1 MGECTMTKNQSR
13 APNTNLGRFIIAKVG
28 RNMRPISLTF
38 EDGTTIAYGS
48 IDGAWL

>member
-13 APNTNLGRFIIAKVG
+13 A
-28 RNMRPISLTF
+28 RNYQTSADHNCKGGTIMRTISLTY
-38 EDGTTIAYGS
+38 EDGTTIAYGP